1 MSPAEDEK
9 QETILCIVFVV
20 LMAGAAII
28 ICLLSQSN
36 Y

>member
-9 QETILCIVFVV
+9 QETILCVVFTI

-28 ICLLSQSN
+28 MCLLSKSN